1 MPYLP
6 FQMQDKILQNLKIQT
21 LNPMQLASLE
31 QARSGHD
38 LLLLSATGSGKT
50 LAFLLP
56 LAEWLKET
64 NNSVQALILVPSREL
79 ALQIEQVFRQMGL
92 KFKVNCCYGGHS
104 LKTEKNNFLQPP
116 ALLIGTPGRIAHHL
130 RIGSF
135 ETENLEMLVLD
146 EFDKSLEF
154 GFQEEMAFIISQLPA
169 LKQRILTSA
178 TALAEIPA
186 FTGLKRPVTLN
197 FLGGNAPLE
206 SRLSLKYLRAA
217 DTDKLQMLLGLL
229 CHLNQM
235 PSLVF
240 CNHRDAVERISQLLL
255 ENGLPH
261 GIFHGGMDQEERERA
276 LIKFRNGTFRTLI
289 TTDLA
294 SRGLDIPEIGAVI
307 HYQLPTTEEVFTH
320 RNGRT
325 ARMKAD
331 GTAFLLLSAEDY
343 LPVFLKENPELLE
356 LPDTKE
362 LPAPSEWKT
371 LCMGVGKKEK
381 VNKMDVVGFLLQ
393 KGSLAKEELGRI
405 EVLDHAAFAA
415 VSSGKIQKTLE
426 LIRTEKIKNIKS
438 KFWIE

>member
-1 MPYLP
+1 MSYLP
-6 FQMQDKILQNLKIQT
+6 FQMQNKILQNLKIQN

-356 LPDTKE
+356 LSDTKE

-415 VSSGKIQKTLE
+415 VASGKIQNTLE

>member
-1 MPYLP
+1 
-6 FQMQDKILQNLKIQT
+6 
-21 LNPMQLASLE
+21 MQLESLE
-31 QARSGHD
+31 KAQSGSD
-38 LLLLSATGSGKT
+38 LVLLSATGSGKT

-56 LAEWLKET
+56 LAERLKESKNT
-64 NNSVQALILVPSREL
+64 VQALILVPSREL

-130 RIGSF
+130 RIGTF
-135 ETENLEMLVLD
+135 KTEDLEMLVLD

-154 GFQEEMAFIISQLPA
+154 GFQEEMAFIISRLPS
-169 LKQRILTSA
+169 LKQRMLTSA
-178 TALAEIPA
+178 TALAEIPGFA
-186 FTGLKRPVTLN
+186 GLKSPVSLN
-197 FLGGNAPLE
+197 FLGENAPLE

-217 DTDKLQMLLGLL
+217 DTDKLQMLLALM
-229 CHLNQM
+229 CYLNQIQ
-235 PSLVF
+235 SLVF
-240 CNHRDAVERISQLLL
+240 CNHRDAVDRISQILL

-261 GIFHGGMDQEERERA
+261 GIFHGGMNQEERERA
-276 LIKFRNGTFRTLI
+276 LIKFRNGTFRTLV

-307 HYQLPTTEEVFTH
+307 HYQLPATEEVFTH

-331 GTAFLLLSAEDY
+331 GTAFLLLSADDY

-356 LPDTKE
+356 LPDTIE

-393 KGSLAKEELGRI
+393 KGGLAKEELGRI

-415 VSSGKIQKTLE
+415 VASGKIQKTLE
-426 LIRTEKIKNIKS
+426 LIRTEKIKNMKS

>member
-1 MPYLP
+1 
-6 FQMQDKILQNLKIQT
+6 
-21 LNPMQLASLE
+21 MQLASLE
-31 QARSGHD
+31 KARSGLD
-38 LLLLSATGSGKT
+38 LILLSATGSGKT

-56 LAEWLKET
+56 LAERLKET
-64 NNSVQALILVPSREL
+64 KNTVQALILVPSREL
-79 ALQIEQVFRQMGL
+79 ALQIEQVFRQMGV

-130 RIGSF
+130 RIGTF
-135 ETENLEMLVLD
+135 ETEDLEMLVLD

-154 GFQEEMAFIISQLPA
+154 GFQEEMAFVISQLPA

-178 TALAEIPA
+178 TNLGEIPA
-186 FTGLKRPVTLN
+186 FAGLKSQVILD
-197 FLGGNAPLE
+197 FLGENGPIE
-206 SRLSLKYLRAA
+206 SRLSLQYLRAA
-217 DTDKLQMLLGLL
+217 DTDKLQLLLGLL
-229 CHLNQM
+229 CQLNQM

-240 CNHRDAVERISQLLL
+240 CNHRDAVERISQLLF

-276 LIKFRNGTFRTLI
+276 LIKFRNGTYRTLV

-307 HYQLPTTEEVFTH
+307 HYQLPGTEEVFTH

-331 GTAFLLLSAEDY
+331 GTAFLLLSADDY

-356 LPDTKE
+356 LPSENE
-362 LPAPSEWKT
+362 LPSASEWKT

-393 KGSLAKEELGRI
+393 KAGLAKEELGRV
-405 EVLDHAAFAA
+405 EVLDHAVFAA
-415 VSSGKIQKTLE
+415 VSSDKIEKALE